1 MPQPTRTALVRLFE
15 EAKAVLET
23 QVETLQA
30 LDEKS
35 AQLVRFN
42 LLVSGLAV
50 TAVSIL
56 LRQAVPTGP
65 RTRFA
70 LVPLTD
76 GLVLLAVSTALALLA
91 HRAEAYRI
99 GLRSEGLVDALGFDT
114 DEKMF
119 LAAAIRSYNEGIAE
133 NRRVRDSSVARLQWA
148 SWILPAS
155 IVCLSVASI
164 GLISWGVP

>member
-1 MPQPTRTALVRLFE
+1 MPEPSRDALVRLFE

-42 LLVSGLAV
+42 LLVSGLVV

-56 LRQAVPTGP
+56 LREAVPTGL
-65 RTRFA
+65 RARFA
-70 LVPLTD
+70 IALLCV
-76 GLVLLAVSTALALLA
+76 GLVLLVVSTALALVA

-99 GLRSEGLVDALGFDT
+99 GLRSEGLVDALGFDA
-114 DEKMF
+114 DERMF
-119 LAAAIRSYNEGIAE
+119 LAAAIRSYHKGIAE
-133 NRRVRDSSVARLQWA
+133 NRELRDRSVERLRSA
-148 SWILPAS
+148 SWMLLAS
-155 IVCLSVASI
+155 IVCLLGAST
-164 GLISWGVP
+164 GLITGRFA